1 MRVLIVEDELVIAR
15 RLERLLTEVL
25 GADIIALHHC
35 SALREAEKWLSEHE
49 VDVVFLD
56 LNLNGEDGFELVKD
70 AAARAFHTVV
80 ISAHT
85 DRAME
90 AFEIGVLDFIGKPF
104 GKERIRKSVDRLQG
118 ARASHPAVSLAV
130 RSTGRIDIIPVSNIA
145 FVRAAGAYSELVLR
159 DGKVRVHS
167 KSLDRLMDVL
177 PARFERIHRS
187 YVVGID
193 EIVQIKV
200 REGSRYSAI
209 LASGEEIPIGR
220 TRVDHV
226 RSRLAAS

>member
-25 GADIIALHHC
+25 GADITTLHHC
-35 SALREAEKWLSEHE
+35 SSLREAEQWLSEHE

-85 DRAME
+85 DRALE

-104 GKERIRKSVDRLQG
+104 GKERIRKSVTRLQG

-145 FVRAAGAYSELVLR
+145 FVHAAGAYSELVLK

-177 PARFERIHRS
+177 PPRFERIHRS
-187 YVVGID
+187 YVVRID

-226 RSRLAAS
+226 RSRLSGS